1 MALMYIISKREV
13 LDHLKISAPMHHK
26 KNKSIEVMEMWQRRE
41 TKLYSTT
48 SKRNHMT
55 VIPIKS
61 VADTVLFFHNN
72 TSATANQI
80 PCNLSAS

>member
-1 MALMYIISKREV
+1 MYIISKREV
-13 LDHLKISAPMHHK
+13 LYHPKISAPTHHK
-26 KNKSIEVMEMWQRRE
+26 KNKSIEVMEMWQRRV

-55 VIPIKS
+55 VIPIKC

-72 TSATANQI
+72 KSATANPI
-80 PCNLSAS
+80 PIYPGHDKW